1 MCQGGSAAAVTNQL
15 RLINSRLPNDG
26 EGRRGVKNAKTGEI
40 QYLDESTRKHYKR
53 VEKMRQKQADE
64 MASQQ
69 RALIAQQQ
77 AESQRL
83 QAQMVQQ
90 QQQQSKTVAG
100 LQTQQAEKLA
110 GLQQQQQ
117 DRISGIKSRGRSVV
131 SSLQI
136 LGQGQQTAPTAS
148 QTAQT
153 GGRRGASSTQAN
165 VARGSARSRG
175 TNLSI

>member
-1 MCQGGSAAAVTNQL
+1 MCSGGLQYGLSE
-15 RLINSRLPNDG
+15 INGKLPK
-26 EGRRGVKNAKTGEI
+26 GRGGKPGFKNKTTGEI
-40 QYLDESTRKHYKR
+40 QYLDESKEKHYKR
-53 VEKMRQKQADE
+53 VGEMRQAEADE

-69 RALIAQQQ
+69 RALMAQQQ

-90 QQQQSKTVAG
+90 QQEQSKTVAG
-100 LQTQQAEKLA
+100 LQVQQAEKL
-110 GLQQQQQ
+110 
-117 DRISGIKSRGRSVV
+117 SGIKSRGQSVV

-136 LGQGQQTAPTAS
+136 LGQRQPTAPTAS

>member
-1 MCQGGSAAAVTNQL
+1 MCQGGDGAVVNQL
-15 RLINSRLPNDG
+15 RLINSKLPSDG
-26 EGRRGVKNAKTGEI
+26 EGRRGVKNRKTGEI
-40 QYLDESTRKHYKR
+40 QYLDESKEKHYRR
-53 VEKMRQKQADE
+53 VEKMRQTQADE

-69 RALIAQQQ
+69 QALIAQQQ

-83 QAQMVQQ
+83 QTQMVQQ
-90 QQQQSKTVAG
+90 QQQQSKDVAG
-100 LQTQQAEKLA
+100 LQSQQAEKL
-110 GLQQQQQ
+110 
-117 DRISGIKSRGRSVV
+117 SGIKSRGRSVV

-136 LGQGQQTAPTAS
+136 LGQRQPTAPTAS

-153 GGRRGASSTQAN
+153 GGRRGAGSTQAN

>member
-1 MCQGGSAAAVTNQL
+1 MCTGSNNPVLERQNQKEIEKYGIPRTN
-15 RLINSRLPNDG
+15 
-26 EGRRGVKNAKTGEI
+26 VF
-40 QYLDESTRKHYKR
+40 ESDRKYFKR
-53 VEKMRQKQADE
+53 VGKYRQKQVDE
-64 MASQQ
+64 LSSQ
-69 RALIAQQQ
+69 RNALIAQQQ

-83 QAQMVQQ
+83 QVQTVQQ
-90 QQQQSKTVAG
+90 QQEQSKKVAG
-100 LQTQQAEKLA
+100 LQVQQAEKL
-110 GLQQQQQ
+110 
-117 DRISGIKSRGRSVV
+117 SGIKSRGQSVV

-136 LGQGQQTAPTAS
+136 LGQRQPTAPTAS